1 MHADSILSLA
11 LSKTITTKYFGQTD
25 RLITVRT
32 KLALLIDITDHRIN
46 LLYDTVSS
54 PQRSM
59 HTGAKSIDR
68 FINRVTL
75 VRSTFVVRAERERER
90 ESTAIRSRPRE
101 ISTHAANSSW
111 WTCHAWSVVVYEFRY
126 DRGINGCIDVY
137 LTRVHITWCTYV
149 KVFSSLRTIHT
160 PGVRKGRGGGWE
172 RTRWKSHGNTAVS
185 YGGSRG
191 RRRDASIR
199 ASDKERNRVLLV
211 HGGGQNIDLW
221 GGLRG
226 WCPRALHP
234 RPPTLLILLLCLT
247 RVPGWQPNQ

>member
-1 MHADSILSLA
+1 MA

-25 RLITVRT
+25 RLITARKACSSNRYNRSSNKFILRHCVIPAT
-32 KLALLIDITDHRIN
+32 FNAHRCE
-46 LLYDTVSS
+46 
-54 PQRSM
+54 
-59 HTGAKSIDR
+59 IDR
-68 FINRVTL
+68 SVHQPCHP
-75 VRSTFVVRAERERER
+75 STFHFCRSRWERER

-111 WTCHAWSVVVYEFRY
+111 WTCHAWSVAVYEFRY

-137 LTRVHITWCTYV
+137 LTRVHTTWCTYV
-149 KVFSSLRTIHT
+149 KVVSSPRTIHT
-160 PGVRKGRGGGWE
+160 PGVRKRMKEEGEGERRGWE

-199 ASDKERNRVLLV
+199 AGDKERNRVLLV

-247 RVPGWQPNQ
+247 RAPGWQPNQ